1 MGNITMKDI
10 AEKSNVSIATVSY
23 ILNHVKGQKISDETK
38 KRVLRISKE
47 MGYIPNLTARTL
59 AGKKSGLIGIL
70 HVCDFTIENPW
81 QDFIYCKFINQ
92 IERILNRFGYHVLFT
107 KVDLHSPEL
116 NVVLQRKLD
125 GVILLDVCEDIF
137 YKISNIFHV
146 PVLIIDGYLDDSL
159 FHKIILDYHAA
170 FRKSE
175 QLLNSNPEFIIS
187 YKSNN
192 QGLSNLISSYAKEKG
207 MDLLF
212 AHSEKELVEF
222 SKGKSNAKGIVIN
235 EFVSLFAARYLNPE
249 NLVTICSCRSPE
261 ILPEN
266 AKKFVF
272 EKNTSEVAARL
283 ILSYIEGRYQQSGDN
298 YTFLK

>member
-23 ILNHVKGQKISDETK
+23 ILNHVKGQKIREETK
-38 KRVLRISKE
+38 KRVLRISEE

-70 HVCDFTIENPW
+70 RVCDFTIENPW

-107 KVDLHSPEL
+107 KVDASCPEL

-125 GVILLDVCEDIF
+125 GVILLDVCEEIF
-137 YKISNIFHV
+137 YKISNVFHV
-146 PVLIIDGYLDDSL
+146 PVLIIDGYLEDCL
-159 FHKIILDYHAA
+159 FHKIILDYNAA
-170 FRKSE
+170 FEKAE
-175 QLLNSNPEFIIS
+175 QLLNGNPEFLIS

-192 QGLSNLISSYAKEKG
+192 KGILNIINSYANKKEIE
-207 MDLLF
+207 LF
-212 AHSEKELVEF
+212 FANSEKELVEF
-222 SKGKSNAKGIVIN
+222 SRARSKAKGIVIN
-235 EFVSLFAARYLNPE
+235 EFVSLFAARYLNPD
-249 NLVTICSCRSPE
+249 NFVTICSCGSPE
-261 ILPEN
+261 ILPESR
-266 AKKFVF
+266 KKFVF
-272 EKNTSEVAARL
+272 QENKSEVAANL
-283 ILSYIEGRYQQSGDN
+283 ILSYIKGDYQKSVDK

>member
-1 MGNITMKDI
+1 MKDI

-38 KRVLRISKE
+38 KRVLTISKE

-70 HVCDFTIENPW
+70 RVCDLTIENPW

-107 KVDLHSPEL
+107 KVDVSCPEL

-125 GVILLDVCEDIF
+125 GVILLDVSEDIF

-146 PVLIIDGYLDDSL
+146 PVLIIDGYLEDCL
-159 FHKIILDYHAA
+159 FHKIILDYNVA
-170 FRKSE
+170 FEKSE

-192 QGLSNLISSYAKEKG
+192 KGILNIIDSYANKKG
-207 MDLLF
+207 IELLF
-212 AHSEKELVEF
+212 AKSVKELAEF
-222 SKGKSNAKGIVIN
+222 SRGKSKAKGIVIN
-235 EFVSLFAARYLNPE
+235 EFVSLFAARYLNP
-249 NLVTICSCRSPE
+249 NNFVTVCSCGSPE
-261 ILPEN
+261 ILPESR
-266 AKKFVF
+266 KKIVLQE
-272 EKNTSEVAARL
+272 EKSEVAADL
-283 ILSYIEGRYQQSGDN
+283 ILSYIKGDYQKN
-298 YTFLK
+298 RCKYTFLK

>member
-38 KRVLRISKE
+38 KRVLTISKE

-70 HVCDFTIENPW
+70 RVCDLTIENPW

-107 KVDLHSPEL
+107 KVDVSCPEL

-125 GVILLDVCEDIF
+125 GVILLDVSEDIF

-146 PVLIIDGYLDDSL
+146 PVLIIDGYLEDCL
-159 FHKIILDYHAA
+159 FHKIILDYNVA
-170 FRKSE
+170 FEKSE

-192 QGLSNLISSYAKEKG
+192 KGILNIIDSYANKKG
-207 MDLLF
+207 IELLF
-212 AHSEKELVEF
+212 AKSVKELAEF
-222 SKGKSNAKGIVIN
+222 SRGKSKAKGIVIN
-235 EFVSLFAARYLNPE
+235 EFVSLFAARYLNP
-249 NLVTICSCRSPE
+249 NNFVTVCSCGSPE
-261 ILPEN
+261 ILPESR
-266 AKKFVF
+266 KKIVLQE
-272 EKNTSEVAARL
+272 EKSEVAADL
-283 ILSYIEGRYQQSGDN
+283 ILSYIKGDYQKN
-298 YTFLK
+298 RCKYTFLK

>member
-1 MGNITMKDI
+1 MKDI

-70 HVCDFTIENPW
+70 RVCDFTIENPW

-92 IERILNRFGYHVLFT
+92 IERNLNRFGYHVLFT
-107 KVDLHSPEL
+107 KVDVNSPEL
-116 NVVLQRKLD
+116 NVVLQRNLD

-137 YKISNIFHV
+137 YKISNVFHV
-146 PVLIIDGYLDDSL
+146 PVLIIDGYLEDSL
-159 FHKIILDYHAA
+159 FHKVILNYNVA
-170 FRKSE
+170 FEKSE
-175 QLLNSNPEFIIS
+175 QLLNSTPEFMIS

-192 QGLSNLISSYAKEKG
+192 KGILNIISSYANRKG
-207 MDLLF
+207 IELLF
-212 AHSEKELVEF
+212 AKSVKELVEF
-222 SKGKSNAKGIVIN
+222 SKGRSKAKGIVIN
-235 EFVSLFAARYLNPE
+235 EFVSLFVARYLNPE
-249 NLVTICSCRSPE
+249 NFVTICSCGSPE
-261 ILPEN
+261 ILPESR
-266 AKKFVF
+266 KKFVF
-272 EKNTSEVAARL
+272 QENKSEVAANL
-283 ILSYIEGRYQQSGDN
+283 ILSYIKGDYQKSGDK